1 MKISKFVNYLF
12 SLLTMKKK
20 LLSACADL
28 QLASI
33 NSLKSTVDESQKSA
47 NEYGA
52 PKDRY
57 DSFRT
62 QLLRKRD
69 MFAQQL
75 AKANEQLD
83 ILMRIDPEKEYS
95 IVEFGAVIITN
106 KQNLFISIGLGK
118 LQVDDGVFYAISP
131 AVPIYKAM
139 EGKKAGEEFA
149 FNNITY
155 KIEKI
160 Y

>member
-1 MKISKFVNYLF
+1 MSEIKQKILEACLLLQHETIKNLKFEV
-12 SLLTMKKK
+12 
-20 LLSACADL
+20 
-28 QLASI
+28 
-33 NSLKSTVDESQKSA
+33 EEGQKAA
-47 NEYGA
+47 NEYGL

-75 AKANEQLD
+75 AKANEQLEL
-83 ILMRIDPEKEYS
+83 LMRINPDKNYAM
-95 IVEFGAVIITN
+95 VEFGAVIITN
-106 KQNLFISIGLGK
+106 RQNLFISIGLGK
-118 LQVDDGVFYAISP
+118 IQVEGNVFYAISP

-139 EGKKAGEEFA
+139 EGKKVGEEFT

-155 KIEKI
+155 NIENI

>member
-1 MKISKFVNYLF
+1 MQNIKLKEK
-12 SLLTMKKK
+12 LLTT
-20 LLSACADL
+20 C
-28 QLASI
+28 QNIQTETI
-33 NSLKSTVDESQKSA
+33 NNLKGEVDDSQKSA

-62 QLLRKRD
+62 QLLRKKD
-69 MFAQQL
+69 MFAQQVG
-75 AKANEQLD
+75 KANEQLD
-83 ILMRIDPEKEYS
+83 VLKRIDPEKECS
-95 IVEFGAVIITN
+95 RVEFGAVIITN

-118 LQVDDGVFYAISP
+118 VPTEEAVFYAISP

>member
-1 MKISKFVNYLF
+1 
-12 SLLTMKKK
+12 MKKK
-20 LLSACADL
+20 LLLACEEL

-33 NSLKSTVDESQKSA
+33 NSLKSTVDEAQKSA

-57 DSFRT
+57 DSYRT

-75 AKANEQLD
+75 VKANEQMDVLR
-83 ILMRIDPEKEYS
+83 LIDPKKECS
-95 IVEFGAVIITN
+95 RVEFGAVVFTN
-106 KQNLFISIGLGK
+106 KQNMFISIGLGK
-118 LQVDDGVFYAISP
+118 VQADDDVFYAISP
-131 AVPIYKAM
+131 VVPIYKAM

-155 KIEKI
+155 RIEKI
-160 Y
+160 C

>member
-1 MKISKFVNYLF
+1 MNEIKEKIINACRLMQLETIKNL
-12 SLLTMKKK
+12 K
-20 LLSACADL
+20 L
-28 QLASI
+28 
-33 NSLKSTVDESQKSA
+33 EMEEGQKAA
-47 NEYGA
+47 NEYGL

-75 AKANEQLD
+75 AKATEQLD
-83 ILMRIDPEKEYS
+83 VLMRIDPDKECTM
-95 IVEFGAVIITN
+95 IEFGAVIITN
-106 KQNLFISIGLGK
+106 KQKLFISIGLGK
-118 LQVDDGVFYAISP
+118 VKVDDDVFFAISP

-139 EGKKAGEEFA
+139 EGEKVGEEFS

-155 KIEKI
+155 KILEI
-160 Y
+160 H

>member
-1 MKISKFVNYLF
+1 MQNVEFKE
-12 SLLTMKKK
+12 K
-20 LLSACADL
+20 LITACKNIQSDT
-28 QLASI
+28 I
-33 NSLKSTVDESQKSA
+33 NNLKVEVEDAQTAA
-47 NEYGA
+47 NEYGL

-62 QLLRKRD
+62 QLLRKKD

-75 AKANEQLD
+75 VKATEQLD
-83 ILMRIDPEKEYS
+83 LLMRIEFEKEYLKC
-95 IVEFGAVIITN
+95 EFGAAIITN

-118 LQVDDGVFYAISP
+118 VQVDEDVFYAISP

-139 EGKKAGEEFA
+139 EGKKVGEGFS
-149 FNNITY
+149 FNNISY
-155 KIEKI
+155 KIDKI

>member
-1 MKISKFVNYLF
+1 
-12 SLLTMKKK
+12 MKKK
-20 LLSACADL
+20 LLSACISL
-28 QLASI
+28 QSESI
-33 NSLKSTVDESQKSA
+33 NALKSAVDEAQKAA
-47 NEYGA
+47 NEYGF

-75 AKANEQLD
+75 ARASEQMDL
-83 ILMRIDPEKEYS
+83 LKRIDPEKEYS
-95 IVEFGAVIITN
+95 KVEFGALVITD
-106 KQNLFISIGLGK
+106 KQKMFISIGLGK
-118 LQVDDGVFYAISP
+118 VQVDDDTFYAISP

-139 EGKKAGEEFA
+139 EGKKEGEEFT
-149 FNNITY
+149 FNNITG

>member
-1 MKISKFVNYLF
+1 
-12 SLLTMKKK
+12 MKKK
-20 LLSACADL
+20 LLLACEKL

-33 NSLKSTVDESQKSA
+33 NSLKSTVDEAQKSS

-57 DSFRT
+57 DSYRT

-75 AKANEQLD
+75 VKANEQLD
-83 ILMRIDPEKEYS
+83 VLKRIDTEKECS
-95 IVEFGAVIITN
+95 RVEFGAVVFTN
-106 KQNLFISIGLGK
+106 KQNMFISIGLGK
-118 LQVDDGVFYAISP
+118 VQADDDFFYAISP

-139 EGKKAGEEFA
+139 EGKKAGEEFI
-149 FNNITY
+149 FNDITY
-155 KIEKI
+155 KIENI